1 MACFKPPGRR
11 ASSLAPP
18 PGRAP
23 QARLGPEAAEIY
35 LAMLRRLLQAGRLNR
50 FFPDP
55 ARLENL
61 MSFLAPSGGGG
72 ACPGLEVNLRTGMP
86 AEPAVGRILSQQEV
100 SGKFLAGVDLPGLLA
115 KTDASPAQRR
125 LLEQARFHHRL
136 QQASLPR
143 WSRLD
148 LALRRVETE
157 KRRAFFTTVFDRFDA
172 SEELFVRYTV
182 QLYQHHGRW
191 VRPLVDL
198 QGDDLEAT
206 GPFRTVISRYHSDE
220 AEFAFVLLSELPA
233 ITVEEVVRCRVG
245 PLWFEG
251 VEMPP
256 EVADLLAAHP
266 GSFILHFPTDRAGLT
281 VREDGNRD
289 PFSVLWRQIL
299 QPEAR
304 DLAERKARELGYHV
318 HKERKFACTRAVAGP
333 FSEWLKAR
341 GARCVVYPV

>member
-1 MACFKPPGRR
+1 MACSRPPGRR
-11 ASSLAPP
+11 ASSLPPP
-18 PGRAP
+18 PGRSP
-23 QARLGPEAAEIY
+23 QALLGPEAAEIY

-55 ARLENL
+55 GRLDNL
-61 MSFLAPSGGGG
+61 LSFLAPSGGVG
-72 ACPGLEVNLRTGMP
+72 AYPGLEVNLRTGMP
-86 AEPAVGRILSQQEV
+86 AEPAVGRILSQQDL
-100 SGKFLAGVDLPGLLA
+100 SDKFLAEVDLPGLSA
-115 KTDASPAQRR
+115 RTDLSPAERR
-125 LLEQARFHHRL
+125 LLEQARFHQRL

-143 WSRLD
+143 WQRLD

-157 KRRAFFTTVFDRFDA
+157 KRWAFFTTVFDRFDA

-191 VRPLVDL
+191 TRPLVDL

-220 AEFAFVLLSELPA
+220 AEFAFVLLSELSA

-251 VEMPP
+251 VEMLP
-256 EVADLLAAHP
+256 EVAELLAAYP
-266 GSFILHFPTDRAGLT
+266 GNFILHLPTDRAGLT

-289 PFSVLWRQIL
+289 PFSVLWRQVL
-299 QPEAR
+299 HPGAR
-304 DLAERKARELGYHV
+304 DVAEKKARDLGYHV
-318 HKERKFACTRAVAGP
+318 YKERKFACTRAVAGP
-333 FSEWLKAR
+333 FSDWLKSR
-341 GARCVVYPV
+341 GTRCVVYPV